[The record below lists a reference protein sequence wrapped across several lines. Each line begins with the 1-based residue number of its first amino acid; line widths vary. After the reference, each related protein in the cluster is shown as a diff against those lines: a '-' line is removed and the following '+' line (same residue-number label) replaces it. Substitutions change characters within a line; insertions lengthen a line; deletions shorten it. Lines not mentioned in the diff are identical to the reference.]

1 MKRFTSKTQKIG
13 EYGEKICKK
22 YLLSKKHKILE
33 ENYTIKEGEIDI
45 ISQLDEV
52 IHFIEVKSVSY
63 ETSSSFKRAN
73 YYNPAENVTKDKIRK
88 CFKTIRSYLNN
99 CNVSYE
105 TSYQFDV
112 YLVYIDRKDVK
123 HRIEVIENVF

>member
-1 MKRFTSKTQKIG
+1 
-13 EYGEKICKK
+13 
-22 YLLSKKHKILE
+22 LSKKHKILE